1 VAVVSS
7 LTARIRGAPWRY
19 RAALLGAGLV
29 LLAGAASWMLIGEP
43 ETEAGPQVTVARKG
57 EFRAVVM
64 TSGEI
69 HAPKFVQIAVPP
81 NGNQAG
87 QNQMKIA
94 TLLPEGTIVQ
104 AGQVVAE
111 LDRSTIAARV
121 ADVTLNLHKAR
132 AVYEQAAL
140 DSTLNLAKAR
150 EEIRTMELV
159 LEERQLA
166 KDQARFEA
174 PTVKRQAEIDYEKA
188 VRGLAQARADFITRR
203 AQAQAKL
210 REVGA
215 EQQRLT
221 NLLAIV
227 QTVMDGFTI
236 RAPAG
241 GMMIYA
247 KEWDGRKRTVGS
259 QVSSWDPTI
268 ATLPDFSVMESVTH
282 INELDVKRV
291 EVGQSVVISLDS
303 DASKRLTGRVISVAN
318 VGEQRPNNDAKVFEV
333 KIGITQLDTTLR
345 PGMTTANQ
353 ILVAREPDVLF
364 VSSRAVTTDS
374 GVPVVY
380 TRRNRRVTKQEVQTG
395 RRSDDEVVIVR
406 GLNAGDTVL
415 ISPPPNHAA
424 MTIARLSPAAVS
436 SPTASQPPALRS
448 EVPPNVTSK
457 P

>member
-1 VAVVSS
+1 M
-7 LTARIRGAPWRY
+7 LG
-19 RAALLGAGLV
+19 AALILVAGTAVWLFTGDAV
-29 LLAGAASWMLIGEP
+29 AEG
-43 ETEAGPQVTVARKG
+43 GPQVAVARKG
-57 EFRAVVM
+57 EFRAVLM

-81 NGNQAG
+81 NGPQAG

-121 ADVTLNLHKAR
+121 ADVTLNLHKAQ
-132 AVYEQAAL
+132 AVFEQATL

-150 EEIRTMELV
+150 QEIRTAELV

-166 KDQARFEA
+166 KDQAQFEA
-174 PTVKRQAEIDYEKA
+174 ATVKRQAEIDYEKA
-188 VRGLAQARADFITRR
+188 VRGLAQAKVDFITRR

-215 EQQRLT
+215 EQQRLI
-221 NLLAIV
+221 NLLSIV
-227 QTVMDGFTI
+227 QTVMEGFTI

-268 ATLPDFSVMESVTH
+268 ATLPDFTVMESVTH
-282 INELDVKRV
+282 VNELDVKRI

-318 VGEQRPNNDAKVFEV
+318 VGEQRQNNDAKVFEV

-353 ILVAREPDVLF
+353 ILTARQPDALF
-364 VSSRAVTTDS
+364 VSARAVTTDS
-374 GVPVVY
+374 GVSVVY
-380 TRRNRRVTKQEVQTG
+380 KRRDQRVTKQEVETG
-395 RRSDDEVVIVR
+395 SRSDDDVVIVR
-406 GLNAGDTVL
+406 GLNVGDTVL
-415 ISPPPNHAA
+415 VTPPANNAA
-424 MTIARLSPAAVS
+424 MTIARLSPATVPNA
-436 SPTASQPPALRS
+436 PGHPPPALRTVGPAS
-448 EVPPNVTSK
+448 ATNTP
-457 P
+457 